1 MALLPT
7 FSILGSGPTVLMLH
21 DADGD
26 YLTFAPQVEMLA
38 SAGYRAV
45 AWNMP
50 GYGHSAPIEPYTFKG
65 LAQSCVALIEALQC
79 GPVTLVGHGMGAML
93 ALEVAVRRAEVVNRL
108 VLCAGGPA
116 LDAQAVQD
124 WVVPR
129 EQALKALDAGGN
141 MEQLAQ
147 TLVPQCIGTGA
158 LPEGVRL
165 AGHAMGQV
173 FPGAYR
179 RALEALPTFDRGAAA
194 LAHLIM
200 PVLLVGGEQDRCTP
214 PAALQALA
222 QVLPD
227 AQTVLLPHVGH
238 WPQLEDPEGFD
249 AALLDFLAQR
259 RTLH

>member
-124 WVVPR
+124 WLAPR
-129 EQALKALDAGGN
+129 ERALDAAQQPGGS
-141 MEQLAQ
+141 MQQLAQ
-147 TLVPQCIGTGA
+147 TLVPQCIGPGA

-165 AGHAMGQV
+165 AERFATRGIDRWAGVEHR
-173 FPGAYR
+173 PGINGAPLL
-179 RALEALPTFDRGAAA
+179 AGAAA
-194 LAHLIM
+194 TFECFNRSQYKEGDHTIFVGEVERCEHREGAS
-200 PVLLVGGEQDRCTP
+200 PLLYHGGKFYTEHP
-214 PAALQALA
+214 L
-222 QVLPD
+222 
-227 AQTVLLPHVGH
+227 
-238 WPQLEDPEGFD
+238 
-249 AALLDFLAQR
+249 
-259 RTLH
+259 

>member
-124 WVVPR
+124 WLAPR
-129 EQALKALDAGGN
+129 ERALDAAQQPGGS
-141 MEQLAQ
+141 MQQLAQ
-147 TLVPQCIGTGA
+147 TLVPQCMAPAPCPKACAWPNT
-158 LPEGVRL
+158 RW
-165 AGHAMGQV
+165 
-173 FPGAYR
+173 R
-179 RALEALPTFDRGAAA
+179 K
-194 LAHLIM
+194 
-200 PVLLVGGEQDRCTP
+200 CTP
-214 PAALQALA
+214 PPTAAPCRPCR
-222 QVLPD
+222 VLTAGPR
-227 AQTVLLPHVGH
+227 PG
-238 WPQLEDPEGFD
+238 
-249 AALLDFLAQR
+249 
-259 RTLH
+259 